1 VFYCLKD
8 AQIIDV
14 EAHDFMNAPGL
25 KPINYLKAPVKYE
38 LFENQ
43 GS

>member
-25 KPINYLKAPVKYE
+25 KPVDYLKALVKYE
-38 LFENQ
+38 SFENQ

>member
-1 VFYCLKD
+1 
-8 AQIIDV
+8 
-14 EAHDFMNAPGL
+14 MNAPGL
-25 KPINYLKAPVKYE
+25 KPVNYLKALVKYE